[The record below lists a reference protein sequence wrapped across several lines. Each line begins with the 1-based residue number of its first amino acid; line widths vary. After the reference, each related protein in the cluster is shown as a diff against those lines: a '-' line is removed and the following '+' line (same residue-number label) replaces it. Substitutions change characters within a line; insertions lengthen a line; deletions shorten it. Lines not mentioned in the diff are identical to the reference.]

1 MKDNQMSARLTA
13 AHFNIP
19 GSDSV
24 LLWQRLYNEGGI
36 KALKSQPKGR
46 FPMPFCSGKIKL
58 ASI

>member
-1 MKDNQMSARLTA
+1 MSARLTA